1 MAEKFVISPEAA
13 KIFTP
18 EQLKKIVEGA
28 EASRKA
34 EAKRA
39 GDYVEYAGPGPE
51 EFSEM
56 DKKKDR
62 AVMSKVNKIKSRPRS
77 EFKKRAGA
85 ENYGWLNTW
94 QDKNEIDKG
103 KRRIIK

>member
-18 EQLKKIVEGA
+18 EQLKKIADGA
-28 EASRKA
+28 EASKRV

-51 EFSEM
+51 EFGGI
-56 DKKKDR
+56 DR
-62 AVMSKVNKIKSRPRS
+62 GADRINLSQADKIKSRPRS

-85 ENYGWLNTW
+85 ENYGWLNAW
-94 QDKNEIDKG
+94 QDKNEIDRG